1 MALLSSKQ
9 FYKRHTN
16 EIKKHIYENKKTL
29 IISNKDSDFL
39 IDKTK
44 NLDLIYIDIRKN
56 FDIQLNES
64 NNKYDLIVLSDIFE
78 LSDDILGVLDALKNK
93 TNEDGRILISS
104 INPVWN
110 WVLILLELL
119 NVKKKSG
126 NRSYIHLK
134 KFESIL
140 LGTGL
145 EIASKKSR
153 QYFPFHLFYFGD
165 LLNKFFEISL
175 YFLNFGI
182 RNYIIIR
189 KSNFINKKTKL
200 SKSVIVPAKN
210 EEGNLKELIDRIPN
224 LGKNNE
230 IIISCGNSQDRTFEV
245 ANSLT
250 SEFYNIKV
258 IKQSKDGKANAVWEA
273 LEHSSN
279 QVIAILDADISVDP
293 ETLYDFFDLIE
304 TNKADFVNG
313 TRLVYAMEKGSMR
326 FLNNLGNRIFQ
337 YIITLIIRLPLTDSL
352 CGTKVFKRELY
363 EKIKLWQSTIK
374 VSDPFCDF
382 DLLFTSAFVGQKI
395 LEVPIHYRARTY
407 GNTQIKRFKDGFRL
421 IGYLVRSFY
430 KFNSST

>member
-9 FYKRHTN
+9 FYERHTN
-16 EIKKHIYENKKTL
+16 EIKKHIYNNKKTL

-39 IDKTK
+39 IEKSK
-44 NLDLIYIDIRKN
+44 NLELIFLDIGKN
-56 FDIQLNES
+56 FDEQLN
-64 NNKYDLIVLSDIFE
+64 NDDKTYDLIVLSDIFE
-78 LSDDILGVLDALKNK
+78 LSKDILGVLDTLKKK
-93 TNEDGRILISS
+93 TNDDGRILISS
-104 INPVWN
+104 INPLWN
-110 WVLILLELL
+110 WLLILLESF
-119 NVKKKSG
+119 NIKKKSG
-126 NRSYIHLK
+126 NRSYIHLNR
-134 KFESIL
+134 FEPIL

-153 QYFPFHLFYFGD
+153 QYFPFQLFYFGN
-165 LLNKFFEISL
+165 LLNKILEIIF

-189 KSNFINKKTKL
+189 KSTFKNKHHKL
-200 SKSVIVPAKN
+200 SKSIIVPAKN
-210 EEGNLKELIDRIPN
+210 EEGNLPTLINRIPD
-224 LGKNNE
+224 LGENNE
-230 IIISCGNSQDRTFEV
+230 IVISCGASEDKTFEV
-245 ANSLT
+245 ASSLA
-250 SEFYNIKV
+250 SDFYNIKV

-273 LEHSSN
+273 LEYSSN

-293 ETLYDFFDLIE
+293 ETLSDFFELIE

-337 YIITLIIRLPLTDSL
+337 FIITLIIRLPLTDSL

-374 VSDPFCDF
+374 VPDPFCDF
-382 DLLFTSAFVGQKI
+382 DLLFSAAFVGQKI

-407 GNTQIKRFKDGFRL
+407 GKTQIKRFKDGFKL
-421 IGYLVRSFY
+421 ISYLLRSFY
-430 KFNSST
+430 KFNSSI